1 MVRSNHLMKF
11 ALCKK
16 AVRLTKGGGYYLIH
30 SEVLLIDSTNLFF
43 TLGSQNC
50 NWSTLK
56 PSKSTCTP
64 QCVSAGAKYK
74 SPSSTYSIYSL
85 WLAPHSHLVES
96 TPFSDV
102 GIVLFT
108 RSGHFPPES

>member
-43 TLGSQNC
+43 TLGSQNW
-50 NWSTLK
+50 NWSTLM
-56 PSKSTCTP
+56 PSDLP
-64 QCVSAGAKYK
+64 V
-74 SPSSTYSIYSL
+74 
-85 WLAPHSHLVES
+85 PHSVSVQVLES
-96 TPFSDV
+96 
-102 GIVLFT
+102 
-108 RSGHFPPES
+108 